1 MYSLRKRIQYLF
13 IKKDTSVLCG
23 LIAAMHLIMSPVT
36 FYYHFDFLSRYH
48 TYAGIL
54 YVIMIMLSK
63 AIPPLF
69 LFTMC
74 DLESIAYC
82 FIVTINHGN
91 EAGAYILPLTLLTY
105 LFMIVISSKKETY
118 STIIPTTLTIIVVLV
133 LQFLNFH
140 PGKNIVPFPKPF
152 YLFHYSTYSITSILT
167 ICFICYVIQ
176 KKFYRFR
183 EKTRIKTSYLN
194 YSATHDSLTKILNRR
209 HISEMI
215 NNYSSNPEY
224 ADTVF
229 RAAIFDIDNFKK
241 INDTYGHNCGD
252 VILKLLADL
261 IHRNLPENTVF
272 ARWGGEEFLIL
283 FIGTSNDAYQVL
295 EQIRDRVEDN
305 SFKYFNKAI
314 KITITIG
321 LSEAEKSYNFQ
332 KMLIDADNNL
342 LLGKRTGKNK
352 TVKGESKNE

>member
-1 MYSLRKRIQYLF
+1 MYNLRKRIQYLF
-13 IKKDTSVLCG
+13 IRKDTSVLCS
-23 LIAAMHLIMSPVT
+23 LVAIMHLIISPVC

-48 TYAGIL
+48 TYAAIL
-54 YVIMIMLSK
+54 YIVMIMLSK

-82 FIVTINHGN
+82 FIVSLMYGN
-91 EAGAYILPLTLLTY
+91 DAGSYILPMTLLTY
-105 LFMIVISSKKETY
+105 LFMIVISSKKESY
-118 STIIPTTLTIIVVLV
+118 STIIPTTLTIIVVIV
-133 LQFLNFH
+133 LQLLNFY
-140 PGKNIVPFPKPF
+140 PSKTENFFSKDF
-152 YLFHYSTYSITSILT
+152 YLFHYMVYSITSILT

-183 EKTRIKTSYLN
+183 EKTRVKTAYLN
-194 YSATHDSLTKILNRR
+194 YSATHDSLTKALNRR
-209 HISEMI
+209 HVSEMI
-215 NNYSSNPEY
+215 NHYTSSAEY
-224 ADTVF
+224 ADTIF
-229 RAAIFDIDNFKK
+229 TTAIFDIDNFKK

-261 IHRNLPENTVF
+261 IHRSLPENTVF
-272 ARWGGEEFLIL
+272 ARWGGEEFIIL
-283 FIGTSNDAYQVL
+283 FIGTSNNAYQIL
-295 EQIRDRVEDN
+295 NELRERIEDN

-321 LSEAEKSYNFQ
+321 LSSSEKSYNFQ

-342 LLGKRTGKNK
+342 LIGKRTGKNK
-352 TVKGESKNE
+352 IVTGESEQ